1 MYLPK
6 FASALFRDGL
16 KIVVIVNIA
25 IFSYEGAI
33 FFVLF
38 AIIYD
43 QDL

>member
-25 IFSYEGAI
+25 SFSYEGAI

-43 QDL
+43 RDL